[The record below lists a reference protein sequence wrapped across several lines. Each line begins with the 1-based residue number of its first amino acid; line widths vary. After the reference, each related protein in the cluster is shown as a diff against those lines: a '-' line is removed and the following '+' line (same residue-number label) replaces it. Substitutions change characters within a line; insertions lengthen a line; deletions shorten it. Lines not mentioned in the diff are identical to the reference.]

1 MKTHDGSDEANLS
14 RQRGFFMHAAMVYPK
29 ISTHVRPLSKL
40 YSLELSAVI
49 CIVATFGMI
58 LGRVL

>member
-1 MKTHDGSDEANLS
+1 M
-14 RQRGFFMHAAMVYPK
+14 RAAMVYQK
-29 ISTHVRPLSKL
+29 NSKHVRPLSKL
-40 YSLELSAVI
+40 HYLEPSVVI

>member
-1 MKTHDGSDEANLS
+1 
-14 RQRGFFMHAAMVYPK
+14 MHAAMVYKK
-29 ISTHVRPLSKL
+29 ISTHVRPLSKQ

-58 LGRVL
+58 LGRVLSQLAR